1 MKDFLEVIGV
11 LTVGILVLLV
21 CIFITAKH
29 GEKDFQEKLNTYS
42 IIIINGNDYNTK
54 DIIDY
59 EVHPRAYESDMIEV
73 TFKDGSKLYF
83 SNNDYGLK
91 KESE

>member
-1 MKDFLEVIGV
+1 MEDFLRIITV
-11 LTVGILVLLV
+11 LIVGIVVLFV
-21 CIFITAKH
+21 CIHIDVKC

-42 IIIINGNDYNTK
+42 IIVINGNDYNTK

-59 EVHPRAYESDMIEV
+59 EVHCRAYESDMIEV

-83 SNNDYGLK
+83 PNNDYGLK

>member
-1 MKDFLEVIGV
+1 MKEFGLYMAIVV
-11 LTVGILVLLV
+11 FCILGLLV
-21 CIFITAKH
+21 CIHIDVKH

-42 IIIINGNDYNTK
+42 IIVINGNDYNTK

-59 EVHPRAYESDMIEV
+59 EIHARAYESDMIEV

-83 SNNDYGLK
+83 PNNDYGLK
-91 KESE
+91 REE